1 MKTYQ
6 QLKEEAIELQEI
18 RIPGLGG
25 GRRRAKE
32 YEDQVRK
39 AAQEGPEN
47 LAKERLTIGS
57 AIIGTIAGT
66 IKRYPRAFL
75 IALGVLLADFAQSG
89 TSGFSLSGWLAN
101 KALGGAAEQVKEI
114 LPELGMLGAIG
125 FGTYGAYRVLKLIV
139 TRGPAYVEAMM
150 ATRDNKTLAYTFK
163 KEFGVDVFTDDVRVG
178 TPGQGKI
185 GGTV

>member
-6 QLKEEAIELQEI
+6 QLKEEAIELNEI
-18 RIPGLGG
+18 F
-25 GRRRAKE
+25 GRRRARE
-32 YEDQVRK
+32 FEDQVKK
-39 AAQEGPEN
+39 AAQEGPEE
-47 LAKERLTIGS
+47 LAKERLSIGS
-57 AIIGTIAGT
+57 AVIGTIAGT

-75 IALGVLLADFAQSG
+75 VALGVLLADFTQSG
-89 TSGFSLSGWLAN
+89 QTGFSLTGWITD

-114 LPELGMLGAIG
+114 LPELAMLGAIG
-125 FGTYGAYRVLKLIV
+125 FGTFGAYKVLKLIV

-178 TPGQGKI
+178 SPGQGKI